1 MDAWPAWGVQDV
13 RLVLNVDILPG
24 GDIRDDI
31 VLIKW
36 LMKRSSPMA
45 AVESGTSS
53 AVKKEDQEVTLH
65 CNLCSLAANTF
76 LHCCAL
82 D

>member
-1 MDAWPAWGVQDV
+1 MQDV

-24 GDIRDDI
+24 GDIGDGI

-45 AVESGTSS
+45 AVENGTSS
-53 AVKKEDQEVTLH
+53 AVKKGRLTI
-65 CNLCSLAANTF
+65 SKK
-76 LHCCAL
+76 
-82 D
+82 